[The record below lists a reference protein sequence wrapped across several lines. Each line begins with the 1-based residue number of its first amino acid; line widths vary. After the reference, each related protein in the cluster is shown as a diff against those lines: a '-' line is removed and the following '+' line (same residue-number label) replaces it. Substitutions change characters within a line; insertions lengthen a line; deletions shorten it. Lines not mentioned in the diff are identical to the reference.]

1 MTDVLSYKCP
11 SCGGSINFDIKEQ
24 KMRCPYCESVIEMS
38 KLVKADQESES
49 SFNASAWSS
58 SEMAGWDESET
69 DNLREYHCKSCG
81 GELLVDVDTVA
92 SACPFCDSP
101 VVMADRVVGSLK
113 PNCVIPFKKNKD
125 DAKAGLSNHFK
136 GKRLLPKVFKD
147 ENHID
152 EVKGIYVP
160 FWLFNAVADAKMR
173 FQGMTVRT
181 WTSGDYE
188 YTETDYYDVAR
199 EGSLAF
205 ENIEVDGSSK
215 MDDDLMNSIG
225 PYDYSEAVDFQTAYL
240 AGFLA
245 DKYDVSADDS
255 ICRANEFIK
264 KSTEKAFKSTVTK
277 YSTVITKSSE
287 IDLKDTGYQ
296 YALYPVWMLN
306 TTWRGKKYVFAMNG
320 QTGKFVGDLPMDKKL
335 AAGWFVGLATV
346 IAAAVI
352 GINYLMWLI

>member
-1 MTDVLSYKCP
+1 MSDILSYKCP
-11 SCGGSINFDIKEQ
+11 NCGGSINFDIEEQ
-24 KMRCPYCESVIEMS
+24 KMLCPYCESMVEMGD
-38 KLVKADQESES
+38 LVKADQEAES
-49 SFNASAWSS
+49 SINGAAWKSTDV
-58 SEMAGWDESET
+58 ADWNESET
-69 DNLREYHCKSCG
+69 GDLREYHCKSCG
-81 GELLVDVDTVA
+81 GELLVDSSTVA

-101 VVMADRVVGSLK
+101 VVMADRVAGTLK
-113 PNCVIPFKKNKD
+113 PNCVIPFKKNKA

-136 GKRLLPKVFKD
+136 GKHLLPKIFKD

-173 FQGMTVRT
+173 FQGTTMRT

-188 YTETDYYDVAR
+188 YTETDYYDVTR
-199 EGSLAF
+199 EGTFEF

-215 MDDDLMNSIG
+215 MDDDLMNAIG
-225 PYDYSEAVDFQTAYL
+225 PYDHSEAVDFQTAYL

-255 ICRANEFIK
+255 IYRANEFIK
-264 KSTEKAFKSTVTK
+264 SSTEKAFKSTITK
-277 YSTVITKSSE
+277 YSSVVTKSSE
-287 IDLKDTGYQ
+287 IDLKETGYE

-335 AAGWFVGLATV
+335 AAGWFAGLAAGIT
-346 IAAAVI
+346 AAVI